1 MMSRMIIATAILTL
15 SIPGQ
20 GMAGEAYLAQVSA
33 GPMALTVP
41 QPKIVQVPRDVQQQ
55 IANIDLE
62 SVVASVDLSNFP
74 VASPA
79 SGALAGVRS
88 TGTSNS
94 SMAYQVGVQA
104 GSIQQAGNFNA
115 ASLVQ
120 RGAMNGTS
128 IYQIGDRAMASSIQT
143 GSYNRAL
150 IVQR

>member
-1 MMSRMIIATAILTL
+1 MMSRMIMATAMLTL

-20 GMAGEAYLAQVSA
+20 GMTGEAYLAQVSA

-55 IANIDLE
+55 IANIDLALG
-62 SVVASVDLSNFP
+62 VASVDLSTFP
-74 VASPA
+74 VATPA
-79 SGALAGVRS
+79 SGALADVQS

-104 GSIQQAGNFNA
+104 GSIQQTGNFNA
-115 ASLVQ
+115 TSLVQ

-128 IYQIGDRAMASSIQT
+128 VYQIGDRAVASVSQT